1 MAKTLKNILEVAK
14 PVSPADKEFVAKH
27 IIKKTPDA
35 NKNGDDVFNATNTK
49 VHKRSPNHGYDAGA
63 DEKAYDIKCSNTAA
77 GVVCPVHGDTKCP
90 GYMKES
96 ARSLS
101 DILEKTLTP
110 NEKSKREEIAMAIKR
125 ENPSMPIGKKM
136 AIATAQAKK
145 VAEETDLGE
154 AKAATLSALTGK
166 ASPIDNY
173 ADMIAKFKAKGGGVT
188 KVAAE
193 VPDDKKT
200 ASLSATFGK
209 GGGKG
214 GSALATGE
222 FASMNKKD
230 AAYNAKQALAR
241 RKSSGM
247 KIEETD
253 IDEAALKY
261 AQVDPKDVKKVLAAH
276 RDTGETA
283 RHMGDGKIAYS
294 GKKLMTSQNESYEE
308 LDEAVAKDHYDTHH
322 KRAMSALNDIGKH
335 LMKQKAMCD
344 KSDNKWAHQDNA
356 WAMKDMSRQLEDMM
370 QNSAQRTENMMP
382 MPAPKDSIRG
392 Y

>member
-1 MAKTLKNILEVAK
+1 MAKTLKDILEVAK
-14 PVSPADKEFVAKH
+14 PVSPADKAFVAKH
-27 IIKKTPDA
+27 TIKVTPDA
-35 NKNGDDVFNATNTK
+35 NKNGDDVFKGKTK
-49 VHKRSPNHGYDAGA
+49 THKRSPNHGYDVGA
-63 DEKAYDIKCSNTAA
+63 DEKVYEA
-77 GVVCPVHGDTKCP
+77 
-90 GYMKES
+90 
-96 ARSLS
+96 
-101 DILEKTLTP
+101 
-110 NEKSKREEIAMAIKR
+110 
-125 ENPSMPIGKKM
+125 
-136 AIATAQAKK
+136 
-145 VAEETDLGE
+145 

-166 ASPIDNY
+166 ASPIDDY

-188 KVAAE
+188 KVAPKE
-193 VPDDKKT
+193 LDDKEK
-200 ASLSATFGK
+200 AKLSATFGK

-222 FASMNKKD
+222 FASMSKKD

-247 KIEETD
+247 KEETD
-253 IDEAALKY
+253 LDEALTDKRVTTTDSEHKSAVGDLHRTLTKAGYKPQFQSRVGVGGMKNGTMDHLSNPDVAKDKSVNGHNVKY
-261 AQVDPKDVKKVLAAH
+261 KNDNGHTVNMTIIHKGDI
-276 RDTGETA
+276 RDDRGDKTGNIKREVSI
-283 RHMGDGKIAYS
+283 GKISKHSPDAP
-294 GKKLMTSQNESYEE
+294 KRPNLPESVD
-308 LDEAVAKDHYDTHH
+308 LDEAVAKDHYDMHH

-382 MPAPKDSIRG
+382 VPTPKDSIRG

>member
-1 MAKTLKNILEVAK
+1 MAKTLKDILEVAK

-27 IIKKTPDA
+27 TIKKTPDA

-77 GVVCPVHGDTKCP
+77 GVVCPVHGDSKCP
-90 GYMKES
+90 GYMKEN

-101 DILEKTLTP
+101 DI
-110 NEKSKREEIAMAIKR
+110 
-125 ENPSMPIGKKM
+125 
-136 AIATAQAKK
+136 
-145 VAEETDLGE
+145 LGE

-166 ASPIDNY
+166 TSPIDNY

-188 KVAAE
+188 KLAPIE
-193 VPDDKKT
+193 LDDKEK
-200 ASLSATFGK
+200 AKLSATFGK

-214 GSALATGE
+214 SDAQVSSIAPSYGDQA
-222 FASMNKKD
+222 KK
-230 AAYNAKQALAR
+230 AAAR
-241 RKSSGM
+241 RKM
-247 KIEETD
+247 AKEEIEL
-253 IDEAALKY
+253 DEVAMKY
-261 AQVDPKDVKKVLAAH
+261 AQVDPKNVKTVLAAH
-276 RDTGETA
+276 RATGEAA
-283 RHMGDGKIAYS
+283 RHMGDGKIAYT
-294 GKKLMTSQNESYEE
+294 GKKLVAESAVE

-322 KRAMSALNDIGKH
+322 KRAMAALNDIGKH

-370 QNSAQRTENMMP
+370 QNSAQRTENMTPVP
-382 MPAPKDSIRG
+382 MSQPSIRG